1 MGGQALTQGQAD
13 MKLSNLLTVFHLLV
27 DREPVSRAE
36 LAKLSGMSP
45 TSITRFVGHMLA
57 LGLLRETPDRE
68 KKVGRTATLLRLEES
83 ALYSVGISLDSTYI
97 HVALLNFRK
106 KLVGER
112 AEKNP
117 FAAPT
122 LEQALGVAHRLYTDL
137 LQETGVPPAQVCGVG
152 VTMPGVMQGSEIL
165 AFTPQLQWKGLNV
178 RRAVQQRFGTENV
191 RVENDCNAALL
202 GQCVLDPELRKQDA
216 AFLCIGSGVGSAVS
230 YQGRLFSKPGG
241 LSFSEIGHTVV
252 QPDGMV
258 CDCGNRGCLQTFL
271 TVGAL
276 VNRARAYDSTVASME
291 DIGRAWQQGVPWARE
306 LIGVACTYAKMAVNT
321 LSCMYTP
328 QVILIGGESIDC
340 FGEMFGG
347 IFSEPQLFFEPFKGR
362 VELRRLNGMYRK
374 GLVGV
379 SQQVQEDSLREKLRR
394 AL

>member
-1 MGGQALTQGQAD
+1 MGEKHGGTGADAGAGGHEAVESADRFSSAGGPGAGLAGGAGQALR
-13 MKLSNLLTVFHLLV
+13 H
-27 DREPVSRAE
+27 EPHQHHPVCGPYAGTGPAAGDAGPGKE
-36 LAKLSGMSP
+36 G
-45 TSITRFVGHMLA
+45 
-57 LGLLRETPDRE
+57 
-68 KKVGRTATLLRLEES
+68 GRTATLLRLEES

-122 LEQALGVAHRLYTDL
+122 LEQALGVAHRLYTGL

-216 AFLCIGSGVGSAVS
+216 AFLCIGSGDRKS
-230 YQGRLFSKPGG
+230 
-241 LSFSEIGHTVV
+241 VV
-252 QPDGMV
+252 
-258 CDCGNRGCLQTFL
+258 
-271 TVGAL
+271 
-276 VNRARAYDSTVASME
+276 
-291 DIGRAWQQGVPWARE
+291 
-306 LIGVACTYAKMAVNT
+306 
-321 LSCMYTP
+321 
-328 QVILIGGESIDC
+328 
-340 FGEMFGG
+340 
-347 IFSEPQLFFEPFKGR
+347 
-362 VELRRLNGMYRK
+362 
-374 GLVGV
+374 
-379 SQQVQEDSLREKLRR
+379 
-394 AL
+394 